1 MNPILFT
8 LGGVEVRW
16 YSALMLTGM
25 LITII
30 MVIAESKRFNISKDF
45 AFNLSFWVIIT
56 GLIGARCYYAVVSP
70 VD

>member
-30 MVIAESKRFNISKDF
+30 MVKKGEFIMSYARWATKEEIMEHTTRITRKDIHEIK
-45 AFNLSFWVIIT
+45 SDVW
-56 GLIGARCYYAVVSP
+56 
-70 VD
+70 